1 MKWTRIILLVKSRG
15 RGLKKLLYPR
25 HVDTVRFNGNVVDEK
40 IVDNTNAYLAVYIVI
55 LLASFLIITLD
66 GFSIETNI
74 SAVLACFNNIGPGLD
89 RVGPALNYA
98 NYSILSKAV
107 MIFCMLAGRLEI
119 FPMMVLFSRKTWTMK
134 RAAGL

>member
-1 MKWTRIILLVKSRG
+1 MALSLS
-15 RGLKKLLYPR
+15 
-25 HVDTVRFNGNVVDEK
+25 NEVDEK

-98 NYSILSKAV
+98 NYSTMSKAI
-107 MIFCMLAGRLEI
+107 MIFCMLAGLVIVPAVSMLFKAPDRDEVDSI
-119 FPMMVLFSRKTWTMK
+119 FSCYQRKVIV
-134 RAAGL
+134 AAKDSIETEE